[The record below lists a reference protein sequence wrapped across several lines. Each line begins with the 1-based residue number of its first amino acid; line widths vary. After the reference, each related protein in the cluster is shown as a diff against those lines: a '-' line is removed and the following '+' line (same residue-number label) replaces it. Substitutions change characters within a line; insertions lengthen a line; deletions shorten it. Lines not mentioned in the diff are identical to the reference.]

1 MSNTKTVYR
10 FDSAGYYLGTS
21 LAQFVGKSL
30 LLPSDCT
37 ETQPKQKD
45 GYWSKWSGSKWVNE
59 KIPTSCAE
67 CIEKGLTCISN
78 GQGQHNYEVKSLLE
92 SLVAAD
98 NEHYKIV
105 VSSDFVEQIEEIP
118 AKTLDEVKSDKLA
131 ELDSIASQFDSYKCD
146 TMFIT
151 SSVGGYRFNAD
162 IRSQTNLQGLISVL
176 DDSQT
181 TLYKDY
187 DNEFRTLNKEQMQTI
202 FNECILNGQN
212 LYATKWK
219 YQAQIGAC
227 TTIEEVQSIDIKFE
241 MMDFSENS

>member
-78 GQGQHNYEVKSLLE
+78 GQGQHNYQVKILLE
-92 SLVAAD
+92 SLVSAD
-98 NEHYKIV
+98 PEHYKIV

>member
-21 LAQFVGKSL
+21 LAQFVGESL

-45 GYWSKWSGSKWVNE
+45 GHWSKWSGSKWVNE

-98 NEHYKIV
+98 NEHYQIV
-105 VSSDFVEQIEEIP
+105 VSSNFVEKIEEIP
-118 AKTLDEVKSDKLA
+118 APTPEEQEQKESEEKELA
-131 ELDSIASQFDSYKCD
+131 
-146 TMFIT
+146 
-151 SSVGGYRFNAD
+151 
-162 IRSQTNLQGLISVL
+162 LQ
-176 DDSQT
+176 
-181 TLYKDY
+181 
-187 DNEFRTLNKEQMQTI
+187 
-202 FNECILNGQN
+202 
-212 LYATKWK
+212 A
-219 YQAQIGAC
+219 A
-227 TTIEEVQSIDIKFE
+227 IEELGKE
-241 MMDFSENS
+241 MAKADLAGDEEWKADLRAEYEALIMESEG